1 MLARVPRNDPTDTG
15 GLFIGRR
22 PGTAPLVY
30 RGTPEAGD
38 ARRRRTDAM
47 LAGVVLVLETLLCL
61 TLWGP
66 QPAAWL
72 WVGSQVDYKTDS
84 VALGIVVA
92 FAGMLT
98 TLFMTLALAR
108 RLDYAWKLVR
118 RAAGYEQKKGAL
130 EWIFV
135 ISLAIAGTAFLV
147 WFLIINGPGSSVFSG
162 QTD

>member
-1 MLARVPRNDPTDTG
+1 MASNDPTDTG
-15 GLFIGRR
+15 GLFVGRR
-22 PGTAPLVY
+22 PGTAPLKY
-30 RGTPEAGD
+30 RAQPVTAGQG
-38 ARRRRTDAM
+38 RRTADKFLSGAI
-47 LAGVVLVLETLLCL
+47 LLLETLLCL

-98 TLFMTLALAR
+98 TLFLTLSVAR
-108 RLDYAWKLVR
+108 RLDYAWRLTR

-135 ISLAIAGTAFLV
+135 ISLAIAGTAFLI
-147 WFLIINGPGSSVFSG
+147 WFFIIHGPGSSVFSG

>member
-1 MLARVPRNDPTDTG
+1 MASNDPTDTG

-22 PGTAPLVY
+22 PGTAPLKY
-30 RGTPEAGD
+30 RAQPVTAGEG
-38 ARRRRTDAM
+38 RRTADKF
-47 LAGVVLVLETLLCL
+47 LSGLILTLETLLCL

-66 QPAAWL
+66 QPAGWL
-72 WVGSQVDYKTDS
+72 WVGSHVDYQTGS
-84 VALGIVVA
+84 VALGIIVA
-92 FAGMLT
+92 FVGMLT
-98 TLFMTLALAR
+98 TLFMTLSVAR

-135 ISLAIAGTAFLV
+135 ISLAIAGSAFLV
-147 WFLIINGPGSSVFSG
+147 WFFIIEGPGSSVFSG

>member
-1 MLARVPRNDPTDTG
+1 MASNDPTDTG
-15 GLFIGRR
+15 GLFVGRR
-22 PGTAPLVY
+22 PGTAPLKY
-30 RGTPEAGD
+30 RAQPVTAGQS
-38 ARRRRTDAM
+38 RRTADKF
-47 LAGVVLVLETLLCL
+47 LSGLILTLETLLCL

-66 QPAAWL
+66 QPVAWL

-98 TLFMTLALAR
+98 TLFLTLSLAR
-108 RLDYAWKLVR
+108 RLDYAWKLTR

-135 ISLAIAGTAFLV
+135 ISLAIAGSAFLV

-162 QTD
+162 QTN

>member
-1 MLARVPRNDPTDTG
+1 MASNDPTDTG

-22 PGTAPLVY
+22 PGTAPLKY
-30 RGTPEAGD
+30 RAQPVTAG
-38 ARRRRTDAM
+38 AGRRTADK
-47 LAGVVLVLETLLCL
+47 LLSAGILTLETILCL

-66 QPAAWL
+66 QPAGWL

-98 TLFMTLALAR
+98 TLFLTLSVAR
-108 RLDYAWKLVR
+108 RLDYAWKLTR

-147 WFLIINGPGSSVFSG
+147 WFLIINGPGSSNFSG

>member
-1 MLARVPRNDPTDTG
+1 MASNDPTDTG
-15 GLFIGRR
+15 GLFVGRR
-22 PGTAPLVY
+22 PGTAPLKY
-30 RGTPEAGD
+30 RAQPVTGGPG
-38 ARRRRTDAM
+38 RRTADK
-47 LAGVVLVLETLLCL
+47 LLSGLILFLETVLCL

-98 TLFMTLALAR
+98 TLFLTLSLAR
-108 RLDYAWKLVR
+108 RLDHAWKLVR

-135 ISLAIAGTAFLV
+135 IALGIMGTAFLI
-147 WFLIINGPGSSVFSG
+147 WFFIIEGPGSSNFSG
-162 QTD
+162 QLD

>member
-1 MLARVPRNDPTDTG
+1 MASNDPTDTG
-15 GLFIGRR
+15 GLFVGRR
-22 PGTAPLVY
+22 PGTAPLKY
-30 RGTPEAGD
+30 RAQPVTAG
-38 ARRRRTDAM
+38 AGRRTADKF
-47 LAGVVLVLETLLCL
+47 LSGLILTVETLLCL

-72 WVGSQVDYKTDS
+72 WVGSQVDYETGS
-84 VALGIVVA
+84 VAFGITVA

-98 TLFMTLALAR
+98 TLFMTLAVAR

-135 ISLAIAGTAFLV
+135 ISLAIAGTAFLI
-147 WFLIINGPGSSVFSG
+147 WFFIIQGPGSSVFSG
-162 QTD
+162 QTQ

>member
-1 MLARVPRNDPTDTG
+1 MASNDPTDTG
-15 GLFIGRR
+15 GLFVGRR
-22 PGTAPLVY
+22 PGTAPLTY
-30 RGTPEAGD
+30 RDQPVTAGQG
-38 ARRRRTDAM
+38 RRTADKFLSGLI
-47 LAGVVLVLETLLCL
+47 LAAETLLCL

-98 TLFMTLALAR
+98 TLFFTLSVAR
-108 RLDYAWKLVR
+108 RLDYAWKLTR

-135 ISLAIAGTAFLV
+135 ISLAIAGSAFLI

-162 QTD
+162 QTA